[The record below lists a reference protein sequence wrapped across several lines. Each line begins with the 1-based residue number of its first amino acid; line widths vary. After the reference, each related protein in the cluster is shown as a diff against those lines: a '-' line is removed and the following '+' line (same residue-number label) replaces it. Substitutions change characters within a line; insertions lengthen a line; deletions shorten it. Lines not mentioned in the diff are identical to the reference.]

1 MKINKSRKRDLYR
14 NKENVSNHWNTRHN
28 ERDYGVLKKIA
39 EYELFNFTWIAT
51 VNTFIEQGR
60 LSNEKNVLDVG
71 FGWGRT
77 IVGLKKYL
85 PDISITG
92 IEVSENAIKNARII
106 FHEYLGNY
114 SNINLELGDVEE
126 LRYADNSFDAVL
138 STRVFQYLTNP
149 QKGVAHIYRVLAP
162 EGKAVVLVPN
172 KANPY
177 QLFFYHTQ
185 LISSLTLKM
194 WFESAG
200 FKNIETGSIIFFPA
214 KFRRFT
220 SDSPWVKVERVFT
233 KIPFINRLGGIA
245 WVSGEK

>member
-1 MKINKSRKRDLYR
+1 MKIIKSRKRDLYR
-14 NKENVSNHWNTRHN
+14 NKEKVYNHWNIRHS
-28 ERDYGVLKKIA
+28 ERDYDVLKKIA

-60 LSNEKNVLDVG
+60 LSNEKKVLDIG

-92 IEVSENAIKNARII
+92 VEISENAIKNARII

-114 SNINLELGDVEE
+114 SNINLELGNAEE

-149 QKGVAHIYRVLAP
+149 QKGVAHMYRILAP
-162 EGKAVVLVPN
+162 GGKAVLLVPN

-177 QLFFYHTQ
+177 QFFFYHTQ
-185 LISSLTLKM
+185 LVSSLTLKR
-194 WFESAG
+194 WFKKAS
-200 FKNIETGSIIFFPA
+200 FKSIATGSIIFFPA
-214 KFRRFT
+214 KLYRFT

-233 KIPFINRLGGIA
+233 KIPFINQLGGIA